1 MKVTACAPI
10 RICDNGGWTDTWF
23 ARHGAVCHVAVTPI
37 VQAQVETV
45 PRGSLQERVW
55 LAASNFGQAYYFDP
69 ANSDYEKHPL
79 LEAAIARIGL
89 PENSDAKITL
99 HSRTPPGA
107 GTGTSAA
114 VCVALLAA
122 LDVVR
127 GGTLTLRDLAY
138 EAFAVETEMLGR
150 QSGIQDQLAAAYGG
164 INWIEIDEYPQARV
178 KSLALGLPFRKMLES
193 RLLLAYLG
201 VAHNSSGVHE
211 MVIREQEGLGP
222 DSPRLETL
230 RRSAAAARDALLAE
244 DLTAYGRALTANT
257 EAQQALHE
265 GLVNPTA
272 AQLIDMA
279 RAHGALGWKVNGAG
293 GDGGSVAIVTAEG
306 TRDSL
311 VTAAKQELPQLK
323 FLPVRLSPGGVS
335 VQSIVQ

>member
-1 MKVTACAPI
+1 MKTIACAPI

-45 PRGSLQERVW
+45 ARGTLQKRVW

-69 ANSDYEKHPL
+69 GNGGYEKHPL

-89 PENSDAKITL
+89 PDDVDAKITL

-122 LDVVR
+122 LDVLR
-127 GGTLTLRDLAY
+127 GGQLSLRDLAY
-138 EAFAVETEMLGR
+138 EAYAVETEMLGR

-164 INWIEIDEYPQARV
+164 INWIEVDDYPQARV
-178 KSLALGLPFRKMLES
+178 RPLALNLPFRKTLES
-193 RLLLAYLG
+193 QLRLAYLG
-201 VAHNSSGVHE
+201 AAHNSSGVHE
-211 MVIREQEGLGP
+211 MVIREQEDLGP

-230 RRSAAAARDALLAE
+230 RRTAAQARDALLAE
-244 DLTAYGRALTANT
+244 DLPAYGRALTANT
-257 EAQQALHE
+257 EGQMALHPD
-265 GLVNPTA
+265 LVNDTA
-272 AQLIDMA
+272 RRLIEIA
-279 RAHGALGWKVNGAG
+279 KAHGALGWKVNGAG
-293 GDGGSVAIVTAEG
+293 GEGGSVALLAAGG
-306 TRDSL
+306 TQDAL
-311 VTAAKQELPQLK
+311 VTAAKQELPQVA
-323 FLPVRLSPGGVS
+323 FLPLRLSPGGVR
-335 VQSIVQ
+335 VQSFD